1 MASNDALVL
10 SAANLDIIER
20 NLGKL
25 ANNVGT
31 VNANV
36 EHVDS
41 KVNKVTDSVKSI
53 EEEIKNFML
62 EIRGTTIVANAK
74 QSITMDQDEIN
85 KQYGHY
91 DNVRRK
97 INGIFQAT
105 DINSIKKSTIDNISE
120 QVIIDTPNYWLAPAL
135 VSICAWFNDNKDLAN
150 RALKEAMA
158 RDDEKTSLLFGL
170 IHLRANR
177 KETALRWLRRYLEMQ
192 DSTKIESKIITL
204 LDAITNGAFDKE
216 VSSLV
221 LHKVI
226 EWIKELDSHVEYKE
240 IQVNRWTNYINSL
253 VKKEDEQS
261 FYYLKNYTNQYDSVL
276 KILDVTKSEKNILN
290 EFRKIIKEESGP
302 KISREAEIDKIIN
315 LLVFNYEN
323 DELELRKDIAKNKL
337 IIEENGNVT
346 KALERFKETEY
357 AYLKATDFYSQL
369 SNIVMENKFI
379 KPTINTRKLA
389 LALSKEFILD
399 AYSKNIHNSFQNENL
414 NIEIHINTWSNNT
427 IDGANEKELIADLN
441 KHIDNETEADIYG
454 KKLFDTKMML
464 ITIISIILS
473 SIVGISIQPLIGFI
487 IILGALF
494 ANIYMFFINYTE
506 RDNKIKQR
514 ENRKNN
520 ERLILLNTI
529 AEIVDFKFLYK
540 DGKKTQDEIIT
551 FISSLDFT
559 NYIKLENN
567 SRNIIVGDRY
577 E

>member
-177 KETALRWLRRYLEMQ
+177 KETALRWLRRY
-192 DSTKIESKIITL
+192 
-204 LDAITNGAFDKE
+204 
-216 VSSLV
+216 
-221 LHKVI
+221 
-226 EWIKELDSHVEYKE
+226 
-240 IQVNRWTNYINSL
+240 
-253 VKKEDEQS
+253 
-261 FYYLKNYTNQYDSVL
+261 
-276 KILDVTKSEKNILN
+276 
-290 EFRKIIKEESGP
+290 
-302 KISREAEIDKIIN
+302 
-315 LLVFNYEN
+315 
-323 DELELRKDIAKNKL
+323 
-337 IIEENGNVT
+337 
-346 KALERFKETEY
+346 
-357 AYLKATDFYSQL
+357 
-369 SNIVMENKFI
+369 
-379 KPTINTRKLA
+379 
-389 LALSKEFILD
+389 
-399 AYSKNIHNSFQNENL
+399 
-414 NIEIHINTWSNNT
+414 
-427 IDGANEKELIADLN
+427 
-441 KHIDNETEADIYG
+441 
-454 KKLFDTKMML
+454 
-464 ITIISIILS
+464 
-473 SIVGISIQPLIGFI
+473 
-487 IILGALF
+487 
-494 ANIYMFFINYTE
+494 
-506 RDNKIKQR
+506 
-514 ENRKNN
+514 
-520 ERLILLNTI
+520 
-529 AEIVDFKFLYK
+529 
-540 DGKKTQDEIIT
+540 
-551 FISSLDFT
+551 
-559 NYIKLENN
+559 
-567 SRNIIVGDRY
+567 
-577 E
+577 

>member
-1 MASNDALVL
+1 MASNEALVL
-10 SAANLDIIER
+10 SAANLEIIER
-20 NLGKL
+20 NLGNL

-31 VNANV
+31 VNVNV

-41 KVNKVTDSVKSI
+41 KVNKVTDSVKTI

-62 EIRGTTIVANAK
+62 EIRGTTIVSNAK

-91 DNVRRK
+91 DSVRRK

-105 DINSIKKSTIDNISE
+105 DINSVKKSTIENISE

-135 VSICAWFNDNKDLAN
+135 VSICAWFNDNKELAN
-150 RALKEAMA
+150 RALKEAMT
-158 RDDEKTSLLFGL
+158 RDDEKTSLLFCL

-192 DSTKIESKIITL
+192 DSTKIESKIITI

-216 VSSLV
+216 VSALV
-221 LHKVI
+221 LHKVN
-226 EWIKELDSHVEYKE
+226 EWMKELDSQAQFKD

-253 VKKEDEQS
+253 VVKDDEQS
-261 FYYLKNYTNQYDSVL
+261 FYYIKNYTNQHESVL
-276 KILDVTKSEKNILN
+276 KILDITKSEKNILN
-290 EFRKIIKEESGP
+290 EFRNIIKEESGP
-302 KISREAEIDKIIN
+302 KVSREAEIDKIIN
-315 LLVFNYEN
+315 MLVFNYEN

-357 AYLKATDFYSQL
+357 AYLTSTDFYSQL
-369 SNIVMENKFI
+369 SNIVLENRFI
-379 KPTINTRKLA
+379 KPTVNTRKMA
-389 LALSKEFILD
+389 MALSKNFILD
-399 AYSKNIHNSFQNENL
+399 AYNKNIHNSIQNENL
-414 NIEIHINTWSNNT
+414 NIEIHINTWTNNT
-427 IDGANEKELIADLN
+427 TDGSNEKELIQDLN
-441 KHIDNETEADIYG
+441 KHIDNETEADIFG

-464 ITIISIILS
+464 ISIIAAILA
-473 SIVGISIQPLIGFI
+473 IVAGISIQPLIGFI
-487 IILGALF
+487 IIIGAIF
-494 ANIYMFFINYTE
+494 ANLYLFFINYSE
-506 RDNKIKQR
+506 RENKIKQR

-520 ERLILLNTI
+520 EKLILLNTI

-540 DGKKTQDEIIT
+540 DGKKIQNEIIT
-551 FISSLDFT
+551 FINSLDYT

-567 SRNIIVGDRY
+567 SRNILIGDRY